1 MKVFRTTPEFI
12 QDAYAYYGY
21 TPESIKTKIEE
32 LLGES
37 VDMRICMGWEDN
49 AFLKP
54 GEIDIEI
61 DVDSNGTI
69 TLKEKR
75 EHGAG

>member
-12 QDAYAYYGY
+12 QDVYAYYGY
-21 TPESIKTKIEE
+21 TPESIKTKVEE

-37 VDMRICMGWEDN
+37 VEMRICMSWADGS
-49 AFLKP
+49 LQP
-54 GEIDIEI
+54 GEVDIAI
-61 DVDSNGTI
+61 DVSSNGTI

-75 EHGAG
+75 